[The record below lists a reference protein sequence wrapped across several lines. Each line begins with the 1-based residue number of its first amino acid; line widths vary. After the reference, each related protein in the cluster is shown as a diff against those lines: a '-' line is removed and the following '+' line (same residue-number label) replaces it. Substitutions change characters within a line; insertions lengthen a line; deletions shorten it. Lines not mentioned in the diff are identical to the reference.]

1 MLKARKRITKKE
13 IKRDPFLE
21 TVSKAKE
28 YVEDNQKMI
37 TRVGI
42 GVAAVI
48 IVAMIINR
56 NITAEKAASEAALGN
71 AFVSINTVDRDN
83 SLLQLEILVDDYPGS
98 DAAQRGLFMLARLH
112 YEQKDY
118 LSAQAY
124 LQDFLDDPTEEFHAG
139 ALILMADLERMNGN
153 TGAVADYISQ
163 AIEQSANEPEKDKY
177 SILLAEHYIHTG
189 QYNDAREIAESVYE
203 RYPER
208 SDLKNKAEEILGY
221 LHTVVSDEQ

>member
-1 MLKARKRITKKE
+1 
-13 IKRDPFLE
+13 
-21 TVSKAKE
+21 
-28 YVEDNQKMI
+28 
-37 TRVGI
+37 
-42 GVAAVI
+42 
-48 IVAMIINR
+48 
-56 NITAEKAASEAALGN
+56 
-71 AFVSINTVDRDN
+71 
-83 SLLQLEILVDDYPGS
+83 
-98 DAAQRGLFMLARLH
+98 
-112 YEQKDY
+112 
-118 LSAQAY
+118 
-124 LQDFLDDPTEEFHAG
+124 
-139 ALILMADLERMNGN
+139 MADLERMNGN

>member
-71 AFVSINTVDRDN
+71 AFVSINTGDRDN

-139 ALILMADLERMNGN
+139 ALILMADLVRMNGN

>member
-1 MLKARKRITKKE
+1 M
-13 IKRDPFLE
+13 
-21 TVSKAKE
+21 
-28 YVEDNQKMI
+28 
-37 TRVGI
+37 
-42 GVAAVI
+42 
-48 IVAMIINR
+48 
-56 NITAEKAASEAALGN
+56 
-71 AFVSINTVDRDN
+71 
-83 SLLQLEILVDDYPGS
+83 DDYPGS

-112 YEQKDY
+112 YKQKDY